1 MNLVKELTI
10 LPVQMTSYNRE
21 NTALNGKFQAKI
33 MLNLDITL
41 SNFLATFE
49 VEIISLPLAIEAQMK
64 NGIASENKNVYL
76 NINIFIL
83 TIYIDKESTF
93 PFRSVLPL
101 YRNQSTDLHSKSM
114 GRFLYNGNTRLK

>member
-1 MNLVKELTI
+1 
-10 LPVQMTSYNRE
+10 MTSYNRE

-41 SNFLATFE
+41 SNFLATSE

-83 TIYIDKESTF
+83 TIYIDQASTF
-93 PFRSVLPL
+93 PFTSVLPL
-101 YRNQSTDLHSKSM
+101 YRNQSTDLRSKSM